1 MEKRER
7 KVSFSAFS
15 DILIHYTVIR
25 RKKQGKRERN
35 FPAESFNMLFRRG
48 KESKGGTAASER
60 KRRSRCV
67 PPR

>member
-35 FPAESFNMLFRRG
+35 FPACFTFFRR
-48 KESKGGTAASER
+48 
-60 KRRSRCV
+60 KRQKRYFPMKIRNAETT
-67 PPR
+67 P

>member
-35 FPAESFNMLFRRG
+35 FPAFFAFFRR
-48 KESKGGTAASER
+48 
-60 KRRSRCV
+60 KRQKRYFPMKIRSAETT
-67 PPR
+67 P

>member
-15 DILIHYTVIR
+15 DILIYYTVIR

-35 FPAESFNMLFRRG
+35 FRGASGVFRR
-48 KESKGGTAASER
+48 
-60 KRRSRCV
+60 KRQKRYFFMKIENAETT
-67 PPR
+67 P